1 MIETVY
7 VESGVASHERTR
19 RVLGRLPRARVIEI
33 ERFGEIFNRKR
44 QDFRLQKQQP
54 ALILA
59 EKHGRKLLQAPLSY
73 SIGHQRNFY
82 FSHLLNC
89 LYDCRYCFL
98 QGMFRSAHYVLFVNW
113 DDFADE
119 IESATAANESSCFFS
134 GYDCDSLALDRLT
147 GFADD
152 ALDLFARR
160 PQAFLELRTKS
171 VQVEALTRR
180 DALDNC
186 VVAVSFTPQE
196 LSSELEPGVPT
207 VERRLTMLA
216 DLARRGWLTGL
227 RFDPLIW
234 TPDWRQ
240 QYRSLFDTAFAA
252 IPEASIHSVSLG
264 SFRMPRPFL
273 RRIERLYP
281 DDPFLAQEFAA
292 AEDGWGFG
300 VERDREMVDWC
311 RSALADYLP
320 ERKIFEC
327 TTVET
332 TAASAAH

>member
-19 RVLGRLPRARVIEI
+19 QVLGRLPRARVIEV
-33 ERFGEIFNRKR
+33 ERFGEVFNRKR
-44 QDFRLQKQQP
+44 QDFRLQKRQP

-59 EKHGRKLLQAPLSY
+59 EKYGRKLLPAPPGY

-113 DDFADE
+113 DEFAGE
-119 IESATAANESSCFFS
+119 IETATEADESSCFFS

-152 ALDLFARR
+152 ALDLFARH
-160 PQAFLELRTKS
+160 PQAYLELRTKS
-171 VQVEALTRR
+171 VQFEALTARESI
-180 DALDNC
+180 DNC
-186 VVAVSFTPQE
+186 VIAVSFTPQE
-196 LSSELEPGVPT
+196 FSSELEPGVPT
-207 VERRLTMLA
+207 VERRLTALA
-216 DLARRGWLTGL
+216 GLAHRGWSTGL

-234 TPDWRQ
+234 TPDWRRH
-240 QYRSLFDTAFAA
+240 YRDLFETVFAA
-252 IPEASIHSVSLG
+252 IPEPSIHSISLG

-292 AEDGWGFG
+292 AEDGWSFG
-300 VERDREMVDWC
+300 SERDREMLDWC
-311 RSALADYLP
+311 RGALAEYLP
-320 ERKIFEC
+320 EQKIFEC

-332 TAASAAH
+332 TPASAAH